1 MPGIP
6 FNDIQKLPDP
16 VSEADQLRIHLDTLK
31 ESIRLDWVRM
41 AEAVMTRD
49 ERRELREQITACSV
63 ALLAI
68 AKRLDKL
75 DAGRTLGREGL
86 RARNRQRR

>member
-1 MPGIP
+1 MPVIP
-6 FNDIQKLPDP
+6 FNDKEQLPAP
-16 VSEADQLRIHLDTLK
+16 LSEADQLRIHLDTLK

-41 AEAVMTRD
+41 AEAVMSRD

-68 AKRLDKL
+68 VKRLEKL
-75 DAGRTLGREGL
+75 DAGRT
-86 RARNRQRR
+86 

>member
-1 MPGIP
+1 MSGLP
-6 FNDIQKLPDP
+6 FNDNEQLPTP
-16 VSEADQLRIHLDTLK
+16 PAEADQLRIHLDTLK

-49 ERRELREQITACSV
+49 ERRELREQITACSL

-68 AKRLDKL
+68 VKRLEKL
-75 DAGRTLGREGL
+75 DAGRT
-86 RARNRQRR
+86 